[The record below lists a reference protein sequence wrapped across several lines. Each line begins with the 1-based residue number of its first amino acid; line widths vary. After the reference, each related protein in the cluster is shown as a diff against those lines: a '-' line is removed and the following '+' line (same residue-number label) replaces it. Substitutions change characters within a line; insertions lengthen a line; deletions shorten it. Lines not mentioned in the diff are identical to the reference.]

1 MPTEGDYMP
10 VDMKQ
15 PVNTAGVFEHH
26 AGNVF
31 CCASDLL
38 VHLCNVRAW
47 EQSAEQ
53 FILGEEEVARAR
65 HAGATAPSA

>member
-10 VDMKQ
+10 VVMNQ
-15 PVNTAGVFEHH
+15 PVHTARIFEHH
-26 AGNVF
+26 ADEVF
-31 CCASDLL
+31 SCASDLL
-38 VHLCNVRAW
+38 VHLCNVRTW
-47 EQSAEQ
+47 QQSAEQ